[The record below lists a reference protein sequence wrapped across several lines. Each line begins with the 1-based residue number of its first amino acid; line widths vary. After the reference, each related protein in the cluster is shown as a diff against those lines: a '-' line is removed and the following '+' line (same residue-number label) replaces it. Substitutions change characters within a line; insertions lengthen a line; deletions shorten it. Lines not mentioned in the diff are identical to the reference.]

1 MTAVGGWKL
10 LAILALAGFVT
21 SFGAHVV
28 AVNLPSYAQMTG
40 IGAFMIGVLIAV
52 YDAAELIAKPVAG
65 YVADRRGLKMMLL
78 AGLATFVAGSF
89 LFLVIDSRGLLV
101 VRLLQGLGA
110 AALSTISITLVA
122 RHFADRRGSAFGWYN
137 AIKGAGYVLAPSMG
151 GFLVARQGFDSIF
164 VACAALG
171 VIVLLLSLAVPSD
184 RTGKIDDDDDDDEP
198 SLRDFLAIF
207 VERRLLGAYGTIFI
221 NMLLV
226 GILFG
231 FLPVYL
237 HGLGYDPF
245 HSGLIVTAA
254 TASYLVIQPIAG
266 RLADRVPIAHTIT
279 AGLALASITI
289 GAITFLSGTALIVA
303 VVAAG
308 IGVGI
313 VWTNTDALV
322 SSLSDER
329 RLAASMGA
337 AQSFKE
343 AGDMAGPLL
352 VGGLTQAFG
361 IRVGFVTCAAFA
373 LFCLVLLIA
382 SRGSGSSPSA
392 TRT

>member
-1 MTAVGGWKL
+1 MSGWKL

-28 AVNLPSYAQMTG
+28 AVNLPSYAEVTG

-65 YVADRRGLKMMLL
+65 YVADRRGLKIMLL
-78 AGLATFVAGSF
+78 AGLATFVGGSL
-89 LFLVIDSRGLLV
+89 LFLVIDPRGLLV

-122 RHFADRRGSAFGWYN
+122 RYFAEHRGSAFGWYN

-151 GFLVARQGFDSIF
+151 GFLVARQGFDSLFI
-164 VACAALG
+164 ACAALG
-171 VIVLLLSLAVPSD
+171 TAVLLLSLAVPND
-184 RTGKIDDDDDDDEP
+184 RSGEIDDDDEP
-198 SLRDFLAIF
+198 SFREFLAIF

-254 TASYLVIQPIAG
+254 TASYLLVQPIAG
-266 RLADRVPIAHTIT
+266 RLADRVNISLTIT
-279 AGLALASITI
+279 VGLTLASVAI
-289 GAITFLSGTALIVA
+289 GVMTFLRGPALVVA
-303 VVAAG
+303 VVGAG

-322 SSLSDER
+322 SSLSEER
-329 RLAASMGA
+329 RLGASMGA

-343 AGDMAGPLL
+343 AGDMVGPLL
-352 VGGLTQAFG
+352 VGGLTQAFD
-361 IRVGFVTCAAFA
+361 IRVGFVTCAAVA
-373 LFCLVLLIA
+373 LLCLVLLIA
-382 SRGSGSSPSA
+382 SRHSQSRRTGSPQ
-392 TRT
+392 

>member
-1 MTAVGGWKL
+1 MTPLTGWRL
-10 LAILALAGFVT
+10 LGILALAGFVT
-21 SFGAHVV
+21 SFGAHIV
-28 AVNLPSYAQMTG
+28 AVNLPSYAQATG

-65 YVADRRGLKMMLL
+65 FIADRRGLKVMLL
-78 AGLATFVAGSF
+78 GGLATFVAGSL
-89 LFLVIDSRGLLV
+89 LFLIIDPRGLLL
-101 VRLLQGLGA
+101 VRLVQGIGA

-122 RHFADRRGSAFGWYN
+122 RHFAERRGSAFGWYN
-137 AIKGAGYVLAPSMG
+137 AVKGAGYVLAPSVG
-151 GFLVARQGFDSIF
+151 GFLVAKHGFDSLF

-171 VIVLLLSLAVPSD
+171 AVVLLFSFAVPGDRSD
-184 RTGKIDDDDDDDEP
+184 EIEDDDE
-198 SLRDFLAIF
+198 LGFRDFLAIF
-207 VERRLLGAYGTIFI
+207 LERRMLGAYATIFI

-237 HGLGYDPF
+237 HGLGYDPL
-245 HSGLIVTAA
+245 HSGLMVTAA
-254 TASYLVIQPIAG
+254 TASYLLVQPIAG
-266 RLADRVPIAHTIT
+266 RLADRVPIARTVT
-279 AGLALASITI
+279 AGLALASVSV
-289 GAITFLSGTALIVA
+289 GVITFVTGPWLVVA

-308 IGVGI
+308 IGVGT

-343 AGDMAGPLL
+343 AGDMVGPLL
-352 VGGLTQAFG
+352 VGALTQAFG
-361 IRVGFVTCAAFA
+361 IRVGFVTCAGIA
-373 LFCLVLLIA
+373 LASLIA
-382 SRGSGSSPSA
+382 LLARRRNA
-392 TRT
+392 